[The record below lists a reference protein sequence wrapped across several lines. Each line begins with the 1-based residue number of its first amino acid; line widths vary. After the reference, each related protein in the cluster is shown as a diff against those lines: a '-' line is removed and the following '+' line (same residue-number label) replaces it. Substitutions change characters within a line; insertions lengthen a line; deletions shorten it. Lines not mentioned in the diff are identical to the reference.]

1 MPKKDK
7 DISAIMLR
15 RNVAISSAFSL
26 IAIGTIVFRYLEH
39 WTWINS
45 FYFVVATSATVGYG
59 DITPHSAI
67 GRLLASI
74 YILIIVPIVL
84 YSFTT
89 IAEISFEKRVQ
100 RRVKID
106 QEKISNN
113 FK

>member
-1 MPKKDK
+1 MAEKDK
-7 DISAIMLR
+7 DIGAIILR

-39 WTWINS
+39 WTWVNS

-59 DITPHSAI
+59 DITPHSAF

-89 IAEISFEKRVQ
+89 VAEISFEKRVA
-100 RRVKID
+100 RRVKL
-106 QEKISNN
+106 QEKIET
-113 FK
+113 K